1 MIEKI
6 LTKPQAEQLY
16 KWLNS
21 KIRHLNLK
29 IGFRIEDMFVQAVPV
44 LRVVDGDVIRI
55 FFFFRLVDIKDY
67 LEEKDWKVMYEEI
80 INRLA
85 ANDAKVEKLEQ
96 DIHSKGNGEDK
107 KPGLKVQLEELVK
120 SVNGKADEQ
129 WKNDLAQ
136 MIFIGAK
143 TVLEVL
149 VGFSVYF
156 YGKVPFINWLVR
168 LLKERRLIGETN
180 AFDEFS
186 KKVEIA
192 TNPNAANTN
201 ANIVNAKES
210 QP

>member
-85 ANDAKVEKLEQ
+85 TNDAKVAKLEQ

>member
-85 ANDAKVEKLEQ
+85 TNDAKVAKLEQ

-107 KPGLKVQLEELVK
+107 KPGLKVQLEDLVK

-143 TVLEVL
+143 TVLEVII
-149 VGFSVYF
+149 GFCVYF

-186 KKVEIA
+186 KKVAIA

-201 ANIVNAKES
+201 ANIVNAKEG

>member
-55 FFFFRLVDIKDY
+55 FFFFQLVDIKDY

-85 ANDAKVEKLEQ
+85 TNDAKVAKLEQ

-107 KPGLKVQLEELVK
+107 KPGLKVQLEDLVK

-186 KKVEIA
+186 KKVAIA

-201 ANIVNAKES
+201 ANIVNAKEG

>member
-1 MIEKI
+1 
-6 LTKPQAEQLY
+6 
-16 KWLNS
+16 
-21 KIRHLNLK
+21 
-29 IGFRIEDMFVQAVPV
+29 MFVQAVPV